1 MKKANIKWSFFIL
14 LAIIFIIAFS
24 LILTSCASTDP
35 RDAHLYIR
43 DDNFYYNSSANV
55 TKVNF
60 QVSFENNSIY
70 KIVKNSI
77 TFDLYDNGK
86 FVFQNSFNW
95 DINIKPYSTLTKELS
110 FSVNGKVDRLE
121 VLNWE
126 IVNASIWQ
134 SYKAYFITIIVI
146 ISILLVVYAIVQ
158 LGYNINEG
166 CDPEDSFAVIIWI
179 LTSGWWSFLIAIGVA
194 ILPYLIYSGVWKT
207 WSWVPPIIIVGGV
220 VVLIAA
226 CFLVSFIYFIIFA
239 IHNRRV
245 ENQAISYDCDEV
257 MNKYT
262 KNQLNQV
269 YKHVFLDIC
278 KASEFKVDENIKKE
292 ELINLI
298 LSRRPD
304 FKESDNTKN
313 LSKPNNNEIKPL
325 LKSPPSK
332 KPMFED
338 IVGLNKA
345 KEAFIEKIILPFKHK
360 EIFEKFNKKIGGG
373 ILLYGLPGTGKTMFA
388 EATSNELNA
397 LFIPIKCSDIKTKWY
412 GESEQRIHKIFE
424 RARKQEK
431 AIIFFDEFEAIG
443 TKRMD
448 NAISEGN
455 DIVPQLLSEM
465 QGIDNLKNESNIIV
479 IAATNKPW
487 MIDSAFLRPG
497 RFDEKIYIPLPDYE
511 SRKKMFEIQLSS
523 LPIADNFDFDY
534 LASITENFNGA
545 DIKEVCEK
553 IKMSAIKKNINNNQE
568 HKIEME
574 DVKQIEKD
582 IKSSVNLQDIQKLK
596 EFEKNFY

>member
-1 MKKANIKWSFFIL
+1 MK
-14 LAIIFIIAFS
+14 
-24 LILTSCASTDP
+24 
-35 RDAHLYIR
+35 
-43 DDNFYYNSSANV
+43 
-55 TKVNF
+55 
-60 QVSFENNSIY
+60 
-70 KIVKNSI
+70 
-77 TFDLYDNGK
+77 
-86 FVFQNSFNW
+86 
-95 DINIKPYSTLTKELS
+95 
-110 FSVNGKVDRLE
+110 
-121 VLNWE
+121 
-126 IVNASIWQ
+126 
-134 SYKAYFITIIVI
+134 
-146 ISILLVVYAIVQ
+146 
-158 LGYNINEG
+158 
-166 CDPEDSFAVIIWI
+166 
-179 LTSGWWSFLIAIGVA
+179 
-194 ILPYLIYSGVWKT
+194 
-207 WSWVPPIIIVGGV
+207 WVPPIIIVGGV

-269 YKHVFLDIC
+269 YKHVLLDIC
-278 KASEFKVDENIKKE
+278 KASEFKVDEKIKKE

-304 FKESDNTKN
+304 FKESDNTKKF
-313 LSKPNNNEIKPL
+313 SKPNDKEIKT
-325 LKSPPSK
+325 LKIPPSK

-412 GESEQRIHKIFE
+412 GESEQKIHKIFE

>member
-1 MKKANIKWSFFIL
+1 
-14 LAIIFIIAFS
+14 
-24 LILTSCASTDP
+24 
-35 RDAHLYIR
+35 
-43 DDNFYYNSSANV
+43 
-55 TKVNF
+55 
-60 QVSFENNSIY
+60 
-70 KIVKNSI
+70 
-77 TFDLYDNGK
+77 
-86 FVFQNSFNW
+86 
-95 DINIKPYSTLTKELS
+95 
-110 FSVNGKVDRLE
+110 
-121 VLNWE
+121 
-126 IVNASIWQ
+126 
-134 SYKAYFITIIVI
+134 
-146 ISILLVVYAIVQ
+146 
-158 LGYNINEG
+158 
-166 CDPEDSFAVIIWI
+166 
-179 LTSGWWSFLIAIGVA
+179 
-194 ILPYLIYSGVWKT
+194 
-207 WSWVPPIIIVGGV
+207 
-220 VVLIAA
+220 
-226 CFLVSFIYFIIFA
+226 
-239 IHNRRV
+239 
-245 ENQAISYDCDEV
+245 
-257 MNKYT
+257 
-262 KNQLNQV
+262 
-269 YKHVFLDIC
+269 
-278 KASEFKVDENIKKE
+278 
-292 ELINLI
+292 
-298 LSRRPD
+298 
-304 FKESDNTKN
+304 
-313 LSKPNNNEIKPL
+313 
-325 LKSPPSK
+325 
-332 KPMFED
+332 MFED

-412 GESEQRIHKIFE
+412 GESEQKIHKIFE